1 LNGMDNQKP
10 MKREDARKIEEF
22 IKSLGEDDLRYM
34 NRLIIERLKL
44 LHQHRSTTQ
53 MQRFNVGEKV
63 RFTDPDGTVKT
74 ATIIR
79 LNKKTVSLV
88 TTGGEQWNV
97 APGLLK
103 HDE

>member
-1 LNGMDNQKP
+1 LNRMDNQKP
-10 MKREDARKIEEF
+10 MKREDTRKIEEF

-44 LHQHRSTTQ
+44 LYQHRSTTQ

-63 RFTDPDGTVKT
+63 RFTDPDGTVRT

-103 HDE
+103 HD

>member
-1 LNGMDNQKP
+1 MDNQKP

-22 IKSLGEDDLRYM
+22 IKTLGEDDLHYM

-44 LHQHRSTTQ
+44 LRQHRSTTQ

-63 RFTDPDGTVKT
+63 RFTDPDGTVKI

>member
-1 LNGMDNQKP
+1 MDDQKP

-22 IKSLGEDDLRYM
+22 IKSLNEDDLRYM

-44 LHQHRSTTQ
+44 LHQQSSTTQ
-53 MQRFNVGEKV
+53 MQRFNIGEKV
-63 RFTDPDGTVKT
+63 RFTDPSGTVKT
-74 ATIIR
+74 GTIIR

-103 HDE
+103 HEE

>member
-1 LNGMDNQKP
+1 MIKEKP
-10 MKREDARKIEEF
+10 IQADSTRKIEEF
-22 IKSLGEDDLRYM
+22 IKTLGEEELRYL

-44 LHQHRSTTQ
+44 LHQQKSTNQ
-53 MQRFNVGEKV
+53 MQKFNVGERV
-63 RFTDPDGTVKT
+63 RFTDPSGTIKT

-97 APGLLK
+97 APGLLSPCG
-103 HDE
+103 EE

>member
-1 LNGMDNQKP
+1 
-10 MKREDARKIEEF
+10 MKRQDARKIEEF

-53 MQRFNVGEKV
+53 MERFNVGEKV
-63 RFTDPDGTVKT
+63 RFTDPDGMVKT

-103 HDE
+103 HEE

>member
-1 LNGMDNQKP
+1 MNRMDNQKP
-10 MKREDARKIEEF
+10 MKREDTRKIEEF

-44 LHQHRSTTQ
+44 LYQHRSTTQ

-63 RFTDPDGTVKT
+63 RFTDPDGTVRT

-103 HDE
+103 HD

>member
-1 LNGMDNQKP
+1 MDNQKP
-10 MKREDARKIEEF
+10 MKREDTRKIEEF

-44 LHQHRSTTQ
+44 LYQHRSTTQ

-63 RFTDPDGTVKT
+63 RFTDPDGTVRT

-103 HDE
+103 HD

>member
-1 LNGMDNQKP
+1 MNSQKP
-10 MKREDARKIEEF
+10 MKVDDTRKIEEF

-44 LHQHRSTTQ
+44 LYQQKSTTQ

-63 RFTDPDGTVKT
+63 RFTDPDGTVRT
-74 ATIIR
+74 GTIIR
-79 LNKKTVSLV
+79 LNKKTASLV

-97 APGLLK
+97 APGLLR
-103 HDE
+103 HDEGNV

>member
-1 LNGMDNQKP
+1 MENKNP

-22 IKSLGEDDLRYM
+22 IKSLGADDLRYM

-44 LHQHRSTTQ
+44 LHQQSSTTQ
-53 MQRFNVGEKV
+53 MQRFNIGEKV
-63 RFTDPDGTVKT
+63 RFTDPSGVVKT
-74 ATIIR
+74 ATILR

-97 APGLLK
+97 PPGLLK
-103 HDE
+103 HEE